1 MMGALHAAMAKHSGT
16 RATPQRRRVA
26 VVSLSCALGLTGC
39 AGGIELPSLLY
50 LAIGTNNDQII
61 DAELVADVGA
71 RLKLLESGFRQIYPS
86 TRFQF
91 AAYPEDEIKPA
102 MARRNGAGLGP
113 DLLLINGDTA
123 KQLVNAGLADPFPL
137 TPTLANLF
145 NPGDLERLRLP
156 DGDLAGLPVIIH
168 SQVACFNRKRLPKP
182 PSTLTELL
190 ETSAKGH
197 NIGLSVELST
207 LFWTAGSMGATD
219 AWLRVVQGKRLSRE
233 NVNSIENW
241 TAWLQDASDQQR
253 ITFYSNQASALTE
266 FSNGRLD
273 WISCSSTN
281 LPRLRKSLG
290 ASLGVSNLPSG
301 PGGSA
306 SPINRLRVL
315 ALGRS
320 SSRQGR
326 ERALAFSRF
335 SVNPL
340 VQRSITLG
348 SQILLPANRF
358 VKVPV
363 QSSVTLQAMSD
374 SQEASL
380 RTAELANLLHVD
392 DPRLDRAQN
401 LITQLVF
408 GEISPQGAAT
418 ALIAL
423 MEAKP

>member
-1 MMGALHAAMAKHSGT
+1 
-16 RATPQRRRVA
+16 
-26 VVSLSCALGLTGC
+26 
-39 AGGIELPSLLY
+39 
-50 LAIGTNNDQII
+50 
-61 DAELVADVGA
+61 
-71 RLKLLESGFRQIYPS
+71 
-86 TRFQF
+86 
-91 AAYPEDEIKPA
+91 
-102 MARRNGAGLGP
+102 MARRNRAGLGP

-123 KQLVNAGLADPFPL
+123 KQLVNAGLVDPFPL
-137 TPTLANLF
+137 TPELANLF
-145 NPGDLERLRLP
+145 NPGDLDRLRLP

-168 SQVACFNRKRLPKP
+168 SQVACFNRKRLPTP
-182 PSTLTELL
+182 PSTLQELL
-190 ETSAKGH
+190 DASAKGH

-207 LFWTAGSMGATD
+207 LFWTAGSVGATD
-219 AWLRVVQGKRLSRE
+219 AWSRVVMGKRLSRAD
-233 NVNSIENW
+233 VNSIENW

-253 ITFYSNQASALTE
+253 ITFYPNQASALTE
-266 FSNGRLD
+266 FSAGRLD
-273 WISCSSTN
+273 WISCSSIN

-315 ALGRS
+315 ALGRN

-340 VQRSITLG
+340 VQRGMTLG

-358 VKVPV
+358 VKVPL

-374 SQEASL
+374 SQKAGL
-380 RTAELANLLHVD
+380 RTAELANVLHVD
-392 DPRLDRAQN
+392 DPRLDRAQT

-408 GEISPQGAAT
+408 GEITPQGAAT